1 MTRLHSKNLWNSGK
15 GLIIMLGQ
23 IDVNKEMG
31 KKEYEKK
38 MEKLE
43 IRFGEL
49 QRACKERGI
58 PVMIV
63 FEGLD
68 ASGKGT
74 MINRMIQSLDPRGF
88 KVFTLG
94 REKEDEVM
102 RPYFWRFFTKT
113 PERGRIHIFDQSWY
127 KGVYEKDISE
137 KEVLDFEEM
146 LTEDGMLIVKFFLMI
161 SKEEQKKRLDKLE
174 KNSETSWRVTGQD
187 KENNRNYDKCLRKY
201 DRLLVHTDTANAPWT
216 VVEGTDKLYASC
228 KIVSTVVD
236 RMERA
241 IKNAD
246 KQAAKKAAAKTS
258 TSANNGMQANAGTE
272 ANADISKSPP
282 AGAEEKT
289 GKAVQA
295 DTPVPSANESAG
307 PEQPESCGMNDIFR
321 NGVLQG
327 VDLSKTIERDEYK
340 RKKKDLQ
347 KRLLTLQNKMYLKRV
362 PVILA
367 FEGWDAGGKGGAI
380 KRLTQAMDPRGYEV
394 VPVAAPND
402 IEKAHHY
409 LWRFWEKIPKAG
421 HMTIF
426 DRTWYGRVL
435 VERIEGFAAED
446 EWSRAYNEINN
457 MEEQFANAGCIVLK
471 FWIHIDKDEQERR
484 FHERENTPEKQWK
497 ITEEDWRN
505 RAKWD
510 DYERAVDEMIVRT
523 STADAPWI
531 VVEGNSKYYARIKV
545 LETVVE
551 ALEKRLNN

>member
-1 MTRLHSKNLWNSGK
+1 M
-15 GLIIMLGQ
+15 IIMLGQ

-49 QRACKERGI
+49 QRACKEKEI

-258 TSANNGMQANAGTE
+258 SGIEANAGIGT
-272 ANADISKSPP
+272 PP
-282 AGAEEKT
+282 QAGAAEK
-289 GKAVQA
+289 A
-295 DTPVPSANESAG
+295 DTSNQAGTEQQESG
-307 PEQPESCGMNDIFR
+307 GINDLFR

-327 VDLSKTIERDEYK
+327 VDLTKNIDRDEYK
-340 RKKKDLQ
+340 KKKKDLQ

-471 FWIHIDKDEQERR
+471 FWIHIDKEEQERR

-551 ALEKRLNN
+551 ALENRLS

>member
-1 MTRLHSKNLWNSGK
+1 
-15 GLIIMLGQ
+15 MLGQ

-38 MEKLE
+38 MQKLE

-49 QRACKERGI
+49 QRACKERNI

-241 IKNAD
+241 VRDAD
-246 KQAAKKAAAKTS
+246 KKAAEIAAAK
-258 TSANNGMQANAGTE
+258 AAKADLAAQEHAGTGAAAGTGTSPQTGE
-272 ANADISKSPP
+272 ANADTSADVDQSTVNISKAASST
-282 AGAEEKT
+282 GTEK
-289 GKAVQA
+289 Q
-295 DTPVPSANESAG
+295 ESDG
-307 PEQPESCGMNDIFR
+307 TDDLFR

-327 VDLSKTIERDEYK
+327 VDLSKSLEREEYK
-340 RKKKDLQ
+340 KKKKDLQ

-510 DYERAVDEMIVRT
+510 EYEKAVDEAIVRT

-551 ALEKRLNN
+551 ALEERLN